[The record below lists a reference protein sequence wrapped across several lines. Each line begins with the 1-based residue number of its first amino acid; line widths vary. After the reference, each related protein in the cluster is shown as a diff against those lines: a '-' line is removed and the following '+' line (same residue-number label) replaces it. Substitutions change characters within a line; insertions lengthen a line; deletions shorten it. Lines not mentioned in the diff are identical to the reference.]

1 MKNEQLSAL
10 LARAKA
16 QMDNGEWA
24 AALESCW
31 VALAEDRNCSEAMY
45 RLGEIHADARCPMA
59 DAAKAVY
66 WFDAS
71 YNCAKIYTDPETGE
85 DGWDRMAALF
95 QRECCPDLDRDKM
108 EERFFRA
115 IELMR
120 NISPVNEVICNV
132 RELFENIPG
141 SDMWNDDPDAATYLI
156 DLSAFDK
163 FTRPLPGGHTANN
176 FFDDDDDFPWTA
188 KLKCDWLGDSI
199 PVPGEIREV
208 TEKTFWREAD
218 ENLRPGISRVVV
230 YEEWEPRIVEC
241 WNEVEEQLEEHVI
254 RHTVRVMR
262 VRRLEDYIVRPADGK
277 LPPLKQTMYLPDCS
291 GVCPPKLRP
300 SMYVPRDGSGVILD
314 GHSADRGLSELRWFS
329 YDRIGS
335 HMGHESYWRESG
347 SIFTYVDDDG
357 VEYQLATTC
366 VADNWM
372 CFGSRAL
379 WVKAEHDAEQRK
391 KDKGAK

>member
-16 QMDNGEWA
+16 QMDIGEWA

-163 FTRPLPGGHTANN
+163 FTRPLPKGGCPANN
-176 FFDDDDDFPWTA
+176 YFDDDDDFPWTA
-188 KLKCDWLGDSI
+188 KLKCDWLVYSPI

-208 TEKTFWREAD
+208 TDQNTWRVTDERIHPVIFRGVSYEK
-218 ENLRPGISRVVV
+218 G
-230 YEEWEPRIVEC
+230 EPRIVEC
-241 WNEVEEQLEEHVI
+241 WNEAEEQVEEDAI

-262 VRRLEDYIVRPADGK
+262 VRHLEDYIARPSNGK
-277 LPPLKQTMYLPDCS
+277 LPPLSQKMYLPKPDAS
-291 GVCPPKLRP
+291 
-300 SMYVPRDGSGVILD
+300 VIMK
-314 GHSADRGLSELRWFS
+314 GRSADKGLSELEWCSDLREYEGEGGYVHENHWTERG
-329 YDRIGS
+329 RI
-335 HMGHESYWRESG
+335 Y
-347 SIFTYVDDDG
+347 TYVDDDG
-357 VEYQLATTC
+357 IEYQLATTC
-366 VADNWM
+366 VWDDWM
-372 CFGSRAL
+372 CFGNRAL
-379 WVKAEHDAEQRK
+379 WVKAEHDAERQK
-391 KDKGAK
+391 MDNGVK